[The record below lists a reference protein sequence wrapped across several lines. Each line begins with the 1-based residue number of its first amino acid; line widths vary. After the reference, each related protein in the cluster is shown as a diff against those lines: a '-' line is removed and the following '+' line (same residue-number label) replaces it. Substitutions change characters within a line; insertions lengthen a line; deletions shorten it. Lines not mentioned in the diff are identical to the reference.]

1 MGLVR
6 KQRRKYETPNHPWQA
21 QRIEE
26 ERKIIEEYG
35 LTNKKQIWKNASILR
50 NFRKQA
56 TEITKLR
63 GEKKD
68 SNSKILI
75 QKLNRL
81 NLVKTGSKL
90 SDILNLQLRDVL
102 ERRLQT
108 VVYKKNLSNSIKQAR
123 QFILHK
129 KISVNGK
136 IISSPSYL
144 INEKDKIEYK
154 NGFSPVLTTVV
165 ESKTKNTE
173 EVEVKEN
180 LSVESTETPEVAK

>member
-56 TEITKLR
+56 REITKLR

>member
-56 TEITKLR
+56 REITKLR

-165 ESKTKNTE
+165 ESKTKNIE

>member
-56 TEITKLR
+56 REITKLR

-165 ESKTKNTE
+165 ESKTKNTD

-180 LSVESTETPEVAK
+180 LSVKSTETPEVAK

>member
-56 TEITKLR
+56 REITKLR

-154 NGFSPVLTTVV
+154 NGFSPVLTAVV
-165 ESKTKNTE
+165 ESKTKKME

>member
-35 LTNKKQIWKNASILR
+35 LTNKKQIWKNSSILR

-56 TEITKLR
+56 REITKLR

-165 ESKTKNTE
+165 ESNTKNTE

>member
-56 TEITKLR
+56 REITKLR

-144 INEKDKIEYK
+144 INEKDKVEYK

>member
-1 MGLVR
+1 MEKCINIKKFQKTSKR
-6 KQRRKYETPNHPWQA
+6 NYKIKRRKK
-21 QRIEE
+21 
-26 ERKIIEEYG
+26 KIAI
-35 LTNKKQIWKNASILR
+35 Q
-50 NFRKQA
+50 
-56 TEITKLR
+56 
-63 GEKKD
+63 
-68 SNSKILI
+68 KILI

-165 ESKTKNTE
+165 ESKTKNIE

>member
-56 TEITKLR
+56 REITKLR

-165 ESKTKNTE
+165 ESKTEKIE

>member
-35 LTNKKQIWKNASILR
+35 LTNKKQIWKNTSILR

-56 TEITKLR
+56 REITKLR

-165 ESKTKNTE
+165 ESKTKKIE

>member
-35 LTNKKQIWKNASILR
+35 LTNKKQIWKNSSILR

-56 TEITKLR
+56 REITKLR

-144 INEKDKIEYK
+144 INEKDKVEYK

>member
-21 QRIEE
+21 QRIDE

-56 TEITKLR
+56 REITKLR

-144 INEKDKIEYK
+144 ISEKDKVEYK
-154 NGFSPVLTTVV
+154 KGFSPVLVTVV
-165 ESKTKNTE
+165 ESKTKNTS

-180 LSVESTETPEVAK
+180 STLESAETPEVAK

>member
-21 QRIEE
+21 QRIDE

-56 TEITKLR
+56 REITKLR

-68 SNSKILI
+68 INSKILI

-144 INEKDKIEYK
+144 ISEKDKVEYK
-154 NGFSPVLTTVV
+154 KGFSPVLVTVV

-180 LSVESTETPEVAK
+180 LTIESTETPEVAK

>member
-56 TEITKLR
+56 REITKLR

-154 NGFSPVLTTVV
+154 SGFSPVLTTVV

-180 LSVESTETPEVAK
+180 LSIESTETPEVAK

>member
-56 TEITKLR
+56 REITKLR

-144 INEKDKIEYK
+144 INEKDKVEYK
-154 NGFSPVLTTVV
+154 NGSSPVLTTVV

>member
-56 TEITKLR
+56 REITKLR

-154 NGFSPVLTTVV
+154 IGFSPVLTTVV

>member
-1 MGLVR
+1 M
-6 KQRRKYETPNHPWQA
+6 EEA

-56 TEITKLR
+56 REITKLR

-90 SDILNLQLRDVL
+90 SDILN
-102 ERRLQT
+102 
-108 VVYKKNLSNSIKQAR
+108 
-123 QFILHK
+123 
-129 KISVNGK
+129 
-136 IISSPSYL
+136 
-144 INEKDKIEYK
+144 
-154 NGFSPVLTTVV
+154 
-165 ESKTKNTE
+165 
-173 EVEVKEN
+173 
-180 LSVESTETPEVAK
+180 

>member
-56 TEITKLR
+56 REITKLR
-63 GEKKD
+63 GERKEN
-68 SNSKILI
+68 NSKILI

-81 NLVKTGSKL
+81 NLIKTESKL

-144 INEKDKIEYK
+144 INEKDKVEYK
-154 NGFSPVLTTVV
+154 KGFSPTLTTVV
-165 ESKTKNTE
+165 ETKTKNIE

-180 LSVESTETPEVAK
+180 LNTESIENQEVTN

>member
-56 TEITKLR
+56 REITKLR

-180 LSVESTETPEVAK
+180 LSIESTETPEVAK

>member
-56 TEITKLR
+56 REITKLR

-154 NGFSPVLTTVV
+154 KGFSPVLTTVV